1 MSQTSAVVTA
11 AQVAPSDI
19 SLPTIGGTAEEGKTL
34 TAAAGSWSGSPTSI
48 GYQWQTC
55 NSSGTGCVNAGGETG
70 QTYRLSSADV
80 GETIRVVV
88 TAQNAA
94 GSASATSTP
103 TPLVAELPVVVESAP
118 ANTVLPTIS
127 GDAVEGQTLSAT
139 TGTWSGTP
147 TAYAYQWQDCT
158 LLGVLCLNVGGA
170 THSTYTL
177 GAGDVGEAVRVVV
190 TASNGAGSGTAAS
203 LSSGTV
209 APSTSGGQPKGC
221 IGTLA
226 ACGYPDP
233 TSTNVGPGVPCSS
246 LTPAG
251 EMTITKSGTTIQ
263 DENITGQVTIAA
275 SNVTLSHDCVTN
287 NGGGEGGS
295 AVVIVEAGGV
305 GAQIDY
311 SDLSGE
317 NNSSGSVEEAI
328 RTNSSTAHT
337 TADHDYLYNCG
348 ECFHGAGTLT
358 NSYVIANA
366 EINPGQSNEDHY
378 EDIYDGGGGGPL
390 VVNHNTMLNPHQQ
403 TAVVFASVDFGDQ
416 TTLTITDNLMA
427 GGDYVLY
434 GGGSGSGGS
443 VIGPVTVTGNRFSR
457 VYYELGGSLG
467 IATYFDD
474 SVTAWLGNM
483 WDETLDPVPAP

>member
-1 MSQTSAVVTA
+1 M
-11 AQVAPSDI
+11 
-19 SLPTIGGTAEEGKTL
+19 
-34 TAAAGSWSGSPTSI
+34 
-48 GYQWQTC
+48 
-55 NSSGTGCVNAGGETG
+55 
-70 QTYRLSSADV
+70 
-80 GETIRVVV
+80 
-88 TAQNAA
+88 
-94 GSASATSTP
+94 
-103 TPLVAELPVVVESAP
+103 
-118 ANTVLPTIS
+118 
-127 GDAVEGQTLSAT
+127 
-139 TGTWSGTP
+139 
-147 TAYAYQWQDCT
+147 
-158 LLGVLCLNVGGA
+158 
-170 THSTYTL
+170 
-177 GAGDVGEAVRVVV
+177 VV

-337 TADHDYLYNCG
+337 TADHDYMFNCG

-358 NSYVIANA
+358 NSYVTANA
-366 EINPGQSNEDHY
+366 EINPGQSDEDHY
-378 EDIYDGGGGGPL
+378 EGIYYGGGAGPL
-390 VVNHNTMLNPHQQ
+390 VVEHDTIIDPHDQ
-403 TAVVFASVDFGDQ
+403 TAAIFVSHDFGNV
-416 TTLTITDNLMA
+416 TTLTITDNVLE
-427 GGDYVLY
+427 GGDYVIY
-434 GGGSGSGGS
+434 GGGSGSDGS
-443 VIGPVTVTGNRFSR
+443 VVGPVTVTGNRFSTR
-457 VYYELGGSLG
+457 NYPEAGQYGPGQ
-467 IATYFDD
+467 YFNEAMTTWSGNIWDD
-474 SVTAWLGNM
+474 
-483 WDETLDPVPAP
+483 TLVSIPFPG